1 MNIAGDQLWYIKAEN
16 VQPDWNDS
24 CLEAVRGPEK
34 AEEGT
39 GYPERTGRDPLV
51 MIDSRLAFF

>member
-1 MNIAGDQLWYIKAEN
+1 MQASMFNTPGYFKAEN

-24 CLEAVRGPEK
+24 CLEAVGGPEK

-39 GYPERTGRDPLV
+39 GYTERRGRNPHVLD
-51 MIDSRLAFF
+51 